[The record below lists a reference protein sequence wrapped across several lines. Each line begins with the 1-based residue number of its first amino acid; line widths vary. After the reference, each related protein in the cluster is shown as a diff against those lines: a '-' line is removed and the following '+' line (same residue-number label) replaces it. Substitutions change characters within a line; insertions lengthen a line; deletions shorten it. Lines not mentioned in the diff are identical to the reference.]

1 MVKKLKIRTK
11 NERILISD
19 VLPYETP
26 ASFSNRHF
34 YDFLVENK
42 VNTESIKSLNANF
55 PKPFMQQILKAFFIT
70 DSKYKNI
77 PFSFKI
83 SHKDKE
89 SRELSICHP
98 SNQIKV
104 VEFYEK
110 YKNLILYYCNLSPF
124 SIRKPVRV
132 AKYTY
137 YNDKKHQRKQSKDL
151 SLLEEFDKEYQN
163 QKTFFVYKD
172 FSNVHKFY
180 ESTKFHRCEKKYSH
194 LLKLDITKCFDS
206 IYTHSIAW
214 ALMSKEAVKKDTD
227 ATKFSTETFA
237 GQFDSLMQQVNHN
250 ETNGIIIG
258 PEFSRIFAELIL
270 QAVDVAIE
278 KKLLGENL
286 KHRVNY
292 EIFRYVDDYF
302 VFYNDEQDKKTI
314 VETLQN
320 ELKIYKLTLNSAKEE
335 NYDKPIITQI
345 TIAKEAIRKLLREKL
360 LYENESSINEIKV
373 VCPHQV
379 DLDACPHECKIK
391 SHTCATEP
399 KSKIYI
405 QSNNLITEFKT
416 ILKQSNVEY
425 KDIINYTLM
434 LVESHCDDIF
444 NEHKKYLSK
453 YDAFCECQKLQPSAD
468 ASSLVAEHKKHK
480 HNKEA
485 KLIRALIEIVEFTFF
500 IASVSPKVATTIRLC
515 RINSLIIQYLNNNIE
530 KISDLKHL
538 VFKVIADNIA
548 LILKK
553 NKLNKYTQVETLYLL
568 LSLDELG
575 KNYRLP
581 PAALMNYLNIE
592 SDDATGKLRM
602 QKDFEFNY
610 FAITV
615 TLLCIKNYKPY
626 KEIND
631 FIKQTI
637 IDKFEKQ
644 KTMIRKKTELVLLL
658 LDTIACPYI
667 DKSTKEKLLTL
678 CDILGA
684 THDKIINFSIDV
696 QKAWFTDWT
705 GFKFNKALDA
715 KRSRE
720 VY

>member
-1 MVKKLKIRTK
+1 MAKEIKIRTK
-11 NERILISD
+11 VQRVLISD

-26 ASFSNRHF
+26 ATFSNRHF
-34 YDFLVENK
+34 YNFLVENN
-42 VNTESIKSLNANF
+42 VNTKTLNPKSPDTLNTKF
-55 PKPFMQQILKAFFIT
+55 PDRFMQEILTKFFIT
-70 DSKYKNI
+70 DDKNI

-89 SRELSICHP
+89 CREISICHP
-98 SNQIKV
+98 SNQIKI

-110 YKNLILYYCNLSPF
+110 YKNLILYYCSLSPF

-137 YNDKKHQRKQSKDL
+137 YNDRKHQRKQSKDL

-180 ESTKFHRCEKKYSH
+180 ESTKFHRCEKKYNH

-206 IYTHSIAW
+206 IYTHSITW
-214 ALMSKEAVKKDTD
+214 ALMSKEAVKKDG
-227 ATKFSTETFA
+227 SSITESNNTFA
-237 GQFDSLMQQVNHN
+237 GEFDSLMQRVNHS
-250 ETNGIIIG
+250 ETNGILIG

-270 QAVDVAIE
+270 QAVDVAVE
-278 KKLLGENL
+278 KKLLGEKL
-286 KHRVNY
+286 KHRVGY

-302 VFYNDEQDKKTI
+302 VFYNEEQDKRII

-320 ELKIYKLTLNSAKEE
+320 ELKIYKLSLNSAKEE

-345 TIAKEAIRKLLREKL
+345 TIAKEAIKKLLREKL
-360 LYENESSINEIKV
+360 VYENESSPNNTEV
-373 VCPHQV
+373 VCPHKEN
-379 DLDACPHECKIK
+379 LDACHEECKIK
-391 SHTCATEP
+391 SHVCATEP
-399 KSKIYI
+399 KNKIYI
-405 QSNNLITEFKT
+405 QSNNLTTEFKT

-444 NEHKKYLSK
+444 NEHKKYLKK
-453 YDAFCECQKLQPSAD
+453 YDNFCECQKIHPLAD
-468 ASSLVAEHKKHK
+468 LAKLRTDHEKHK

-485 KLIRALIEIVEFTFF
+485 KLIRALIEIIEFTFF

-530 KISDLKHL
+530 KINDLKHL
-538 VFKVIADNIA
+538 VFKVISDNIA

-581 PAALMNYLNIE
+581 STALTNYLNIE
-592 SDDATGKLRM
+592 KDNVTGKLRM
-602 QKDFEFNY
+602 QKGFDLNY
-610 FAITV
+610 FSITV
-615 TLLCIKNYKPY
+615 TLLCIKNLKQY

-637 IDKFEKQ
+637 IEKFEKQ
-644 KTMIRKKTELVLLL
+644 KSMIRKSTELVLLT
-658 LDTIACPYI
+658 LDTVACPYI
-667 DKSTKEKLLTL
+667 DKAAKEKLLSL
-678 CDILGA
+678 YGIDQNE
-684 THDKIINFSIDV
+684 HENIISFRKV
-696 QKAWFTDWT
+696 WFTNWS
-705 GFKFNKALDA
+705 GFNFHKELDA

>member
-1 MVKKLKIRTK
+1 MARKVKIRSK

-26 ASFSNRHF
+26 ATFSNRHF
-34 YDFLVENK
+34 YDFLQEKN
-42 VNTESIKSLNANF
+42 IKEGQLFNAKYDA
-55 PKPFMQQILKAFFIT
+55 PLKTIIHKILK
-70 DSKYKNI
+70 DSDKGGSLINI
-77 PFSFKI
+77 PFTFKV
-83 SHKDKE
+83 SHKDAD

-98 SNQIKV
+98 RNQIKI

-110 YKNLILYYCNLSPF
+110 YKNLILYYCGLSPF
-124 SIRKPVRV
+124 SIRKPVSV
-132 AKYTY
+132 AKYTF
-137 YNDKKHQRKQSKDL
+137 YNDRKHQRKQSKDL

-172 FSNVHKFY
+172 YSNVHKFY
-180 ESTKFHRCEKKYSH
+180 ESTKFHRCEKKYNH
-194 LLKLDITKCFDS
+194 LLKLDITRCFDS

-214 ALMSKEAVKKDTD
+214 ALMSKDAVKSD
-227 ATKFSTETFA
+227 AKSIKISENTFA
-237 GQFDSLMQQVNHN
+237 GEFDSLMQQVNHN

-270 QAVDVAIE
+270 QAVDVAVE
-278 KKLLGENL
+278 KKLLGESL
-286 KHRVNY
+286 QHRLNY

-320 ELKIYKLTLNSAKEE
+320 ELKAYKLSLNSAKEE
-335 NYDKPIITQI
+335 NFDKPIITQI
-345 TIAKEAIRKLLREKL
+345 TIAKEAIKKLLSQKL
-360 LYENESSINEIKV
+360 VYENELSTNNTEV
-373 VCPHQV
+373 FCPHKENQN
-379 DLDACPHECKIK
+379 ASPHECKIK
-391 SHTCATEP
+391 SHICTKEP

-416 ILKQSNVEY
+416 ILKQSNIEY
-425 KDIINYTLM
+425 KDVINYTLM

-444 NEHKKYLSK
+444 NEHKKYLKK
-453 YDAFCECQKLQPSAD
+453 YDAFYECQKLYSLAD
-468 ASSLVAEHKKHK
+468 TASLKTDQKKHK

-530 KISDLKHL
+530 RINDLKHL
-538 VFKVIADNIA
+538 VFKVISDNIA

-575 KNYRLP
+575 KNYRLSST
-581 PAALMNYLNIE
+581 ALTNYLNIE
-592 SDDATGKLRM
+592 KDNVTGKLRM
-602 QKDFEFNY
+602 QNGFDLNY
-610 FAITV
+610 FSITV
-615 TLLCIKNYKPY
+615 TLLCIKNLKQY

-637 IDKFEKQ
+637 IEKFEKQ
-644 KTMIRKKTELVLLL
+644 KSMIRKNTELVLLT
-658 LDTIACPYI
+658 LDTVACPYI
-667 DKSTKEKLLTL
+667 DKPAKEKLLSL
-678 CDILGA
+678 YGIDQNE
-684 THDKIINFSIDV
+684 HENIISFRKV
-696 QKAWFTDWT
+696 WFTNWS
-705 GFKFNKALDA
+705 GFNFHKELDA

>member
-1 MVKKLKIRTK
+1 MAKKLKIK
-11 NERILISD
+11 SKKERILISD

-42 VNTESIKSLNANF
+42 VNAESIKSLNANF

-70 DSKYKNI
+70 DSKNKNI

-98 SNQIKV
+98 SNQIKI

-110 YKNLILYYCNLSPF
+110 YKNLILYYCGLSPY

-137 YNDKKHQRKQSKDL
+137 YNDRKHQRKQSKDL

-172 FSNVHKFY
+172 YSNVHKFY
-180 ESTKFHRCEKKYSH
+180 ESTKFHRCEKKYNH

-227 ATKFSTETFA
+227 VTELSKKTFA

-270 QAVDVAIE
+270 QAVDVAVE
-278 KKLLGENL
+278 RKLLGENL
-286 KHRVNY
+286 KHRLNY

-320 ELKIYKLTLNSAKEE
+320 ELKTYKLSLNSAKEE
-335 NYDKPIITQI
+335 NYNKPIITQI
-345 TIAKEAIRKLLREKL
+345 TIAKEAIKKLLKEKL
-360 LYENESSINEIKV
+360 VYENEPSPNNTVV
-373 VCPHQV
+373 VCPHKEN
-379 DLDACPHECKIK
+379 LDACHEECKIK
-391 SHTCATEP
+391 SHVCATEP
-399 KSKIYI
+399 KNKIYI

-434 LVESHCDDIF
+434 LVESHCDDIL
-444 NEHKKYLSK
+444 NEHKKYLKK
-453 YDAFCECQKLQPSAD
+453 YNAFCECQKLQPLAD
-468 ASSLVAEHKKHK
+468 LGIIDADTTKHK

-530 KISDLKHL
+530 KINDLKHL
-538 VFKVIADNIA
+538 VFKVIADSIS

-581 PAALMNYLNIE
+581 PTALMNYLNIE
-592 SDDATGKLRM
+592 KDGVTGMLIM

-631 FIKQTI
+631 FIKQAI
-637 IDKFEKQ
+637 VDKFEKQ
-644 KTMIRKKTELVLLL
+644 KTMIRKKTELVLLM

-667 DKSTKEKLLTL
+667 DKLTKEKLLTL
-678 CDILGA
+678 YEMPQDM
-684 THDKIINFSIDV
+684 HKKIISFRG
-696 QKAWFTDWT
+696 KWFTDWT
-705 GFKFNKALDA
+705 GFKFNKELDA